1 MVKAAA
7 SAGKPAA
14 LRDFVLGSQGKISN
28 DLAVEDTRRGH
39 SMGQK
44 KFVAAIDQG
53 TTSSRCIVFDVDGH
67 IVCSAQREHRQIFP
81 QPGWVEH
88 DALEIW
94 ESVQDVVRDALR
106 DGDLQV
112 DQLAA
117 VGITN
122 QRETTVVW
130 DKHTGEPVSNA
141 IVWQDTRTGDLVREL
156 GAPVGSERFRERT
169 GLPLATYFSG
179 PKFLWMLHNIEGLRE
194 RAEKG
199 DVLFGTID
207 SWLIWN
213 LTGGIDGGRHVT
225 DVTNASRT
233 LLMNLEEL
241 DWDETILERMQIP
254 RAALPEIVSSSEVY
268 GTATGVLDG
277 VPVAGALGDQHA
289 ALFGQTAFSKGDVKS
304 TYGTGSFLLL
314 NTGDKPVQSR
324 HGLLTTLAYK
334 IGDAPAV
341 YALEGSIAISGAL
354 VQWFRD
360 QLGVIEH
367 ASEIEAL
374 AASVDDNGDCYIVPA
389 FSGLFAPHWR
399 SDARGVVV
407 GLTGYITRAH
417 IARAILE
424 ASAWQTKEV
433 VDAMA
438 ADTGIALTELRVDG
452 GMTANLLLL
461 QILADALDLTVVLPE
476 VVETTA
482 LGAAFTAGLA
492 VGYWSGLEE
501 LRAIWKQ
508 KATFEPVVDEA
519 RRAHEYRQWKKAVAR
534 TLDWVEPDSALPG

>member
-1 MVKAAA
+1 
-7 SAGKPAA
+7 
-14 LRDFVLGSQGKISN
+14 
-28 DLAVEDTRRGH
+28 
-39 SMGQK
+39 MGQN

-53 TTSSRCIVFDVDGH
+53 TTSSRCIVFDVHGQ

-88 DALEIW
+88 DAIEIW
-94 ESVQDVVRDALR
+94 ESVQDVVTRALA
-106 DGDLQV
+106 DGNLQV

-130 DKHTGEPVSNA
+130 DRSTGVPVANA
-141 IVWQDTRTGDLVREL
+141 IVWQDTRTDDLVREL

-179 PKFLWMLHNIEGLRE
+179 PKFRWMLDNIDGLRE
-194 RAEKG
+194 RAEQG
-199 DVLFGTID
+199 EVLFGTID

-213 LTGGIDGGRHVT
+213 LTGGVDGGRHLT

-233 LLMNLEEL
+233 LLMNLYEL
-241 DWDETILERMQIP
+241 DWDETVLDRMDIP

-268 GTATGVLDG
+268 GTATGVLAG
-277 VPVAGALGDQHA
+277 VPVSGALGDQHA

-314 NTGDKPVQSR
+314 NTGEKPVQSR

-374 AASVDDNGDCYIVPA
+374 AASVEDNGDCYIVPA

-407 GLTGYITRAH
+407 GLTGYITKEH

-433 VDAMA
+433 VDAMI
-438 ADTGIALTELRVDG
+438 ADTRMHLSELRVDG
-452 GMTANLLLL
+452 GMTSNSLLL
-461 QILADALDLTVVLPE
+461 QIIADALGLTVVLPE
-476 VVETTA
+476 VAETTA
-482 LGAAFTAGLA
+482 LGAAFAAGLA

-501 LRAIWKQ
+501 LRATWTQ
-508 KATFEPVVDEA
+508 KSVFEPVADDD
-519 RRAHEYRQWKKAVAR
+519 RRAHEYTQWKKAVAR
-534 TLDWVEPDSALPG
+534 TLNWVEPQSS